1 MTSSPTRGL
10 TLSVYRSAE
19 FDTDFT
25 RGGITGRHNR
35 VTLIGF
41 LDTTDP
47 ELCGSVVSVADWR
60 PHIVHADAP
69 PVIAIIRRSG
79 LAGDGARIA
88 HLQPV
93 ELSAE
98 GRVSQPPGAAM
109 YGGNLA
115 GTDDSRFGE
124 VLSALLGYPA
134 PKVVGVHDRYER

>member
-1 MTSSPTRGL
+1 MTSNPTRGL
-10 TLSVYRSAE
+10 TLSFYRSAE
-19 FDTDFT
+19 FDTDST

-47 ELCGSVVSVADWR
+47 EVRDSVVSVADWR
-60 PHIVHADAP
+60 PHIVHAAAP
-69 PVIAIIRRSG
+69 PVIAIIRRAG

-88 HLQPV
+88 HLEPV

-98 GRVSQPPGAAM
+98 GRVSRPSGAT
-109 YGGNLA
+109 YCGILA

-134 PKVVGVHDRYER
+134 PKALGLHDRYER